1 GGGAGGGWL
10 RAGDWCAAARAP
22 ARGSGLRAAAPVPA
36 WAPGRRSGQVAGR
49 TGRTHP
55 APRLRR
61 ASFVRQASPRAR
73 RDRQTD
79 KLASNSLKVKVL
91 IGEATNG
98 G

>member
-1 GGGAGGGWL
+1 MPGW
-10 RAGDWCAAARAP
+10 
-22 ARGSGLRAAAPVPA
+22 APV
-36 WAPGRRSGQVAGR
+36 RRNGQAEGR

-91 IGEATNG
+91 IGEATSG
-98 G
+98 GRRRVARGGKTAAPERTLSQSRATHTAGRSDPG